1 MAGDF
6 DLSARITG
14 DATGLVSAAK
24 QGVDGIEDLGTA
36 QRGAAGAA
44 RELEQ
49 ATESSGKAQA
59 DTARKTGEATRATA
73 EGAQE
78 QREAAKAARDAGT
91 AQEGL
96 GAAAARAGS
105 QQEAA
110 ASSAA
115 SARSKLA
122 AASTQLDLAET
133 RAASA
138 VAGLELAHRK
148 AALAADDDADA
159 QLRVIRDLANAE
171 ARVISTAQGVVI
183 ARERVNKSQ
192 RDGVSAT
199 DESIRATNR
208 QGYAVRNVG
217 QQFGDFGLQVAGG
230 TSVARAFGQ
239 QAGQLGFAL
248 SELQSGPLVGLGKF
262 LVGPWGIA
270 LTIGAAFLGP
280 MIEKLFQ
287 AGSAAEE
294 NADKMAKAA
303 SAADSFGNAQSILGK
318 VIDLTTGKI
327 KTQNVVLIE
336 SIKLQTQAN
345 LLAAQAKIDALKP
358 KPDLVIKT
366 GGQGNG
372 SLGGIGGFGNFDKS
386 VAAAGLVDQQQ
397 AKLNAITQSLGRL
410 VASGYADKD
419 PAAYAAAVNKGI
431 TNAIA
436 GIDRLA
442 TGSTFAGKKLTDV
455 KSTLLG
461 IGTLGTDKAAGLL
474 SLKAL
479 TGGGV
484 DPLLKPYKADPKAK
498 KPPKPKST
506 EARDE
511 FGRDAED
518 KIANLVGQFDEAPP
532 VLDKTNKKIRELDD
546 LIDDLGRKKPA
557 GFADLI
563 ASAEAAKVTVR
574 DGLIREVAKSFEQPK
589 TLADKAAA
597 AFGQLDAVIA
607 DLNKNKPTGFDGLI
621 ESAERTKGVI
631 AAGLQKPYRDFIEDQ
646 RDGLTV
652 QQLLTAGRIDEANA
666 LKTVQGLQK
675 TMGPLTDAQKDS
687 VLATVQAMRLEQRQL
702 EIRNELQAKYLTAV
716 GSIKGVVQDAT
727 QAFVRGDLG
736 QLIKAPQKLLDSF
749 LTLKGDKIF
758 DNLFGGVFRDLTD
771 QVNGVSPVKDA
782 GKRMAA
788 AVDEVADKS
797 KIVATSFATIK
808 PPVDAATKAL
818 GSFTD
823 ALNRAAGINT
833 PANDNNSSSG
843 LPGGTT
849 IEPDGTIR
857 VEANK
862 VATPTPTPNPTV
874 PGDKVDPFALGIDK
888 VFGKLGIKDP
898 QIFGRSI
905 GQNAGKAFEGAA
917 TGAVV
922 NGFLQPLG
930 KALGF
935 KTSKVGAQIGGAVGS
950 FLPIPFGKEVGAVVG
965 SVIGGLFKKDKFGSS
980 TLSVNNGQAVAGTS
994 IGSGKAAKE
1003 QADALG
1009 GSLADGLNSIVAALG
1024 AQLGSASVSIGY
1036 RPGHKAGAY
1045 RVDTSGAGKVTGV
1058 EAFDT
1063 EAEAVAFAIR
1073 DAILDGGVT
1082 GLSAAMQK
1090 ALSSNADIDRA
1101 VQEALGVKALE
1112 ASLGGVQGALKAQFS
1127 AEDAAGRERVRLAKA
1142 YGVDLVAVEKLN
1154 AEQRATLIE
1163 STLKSRLGSLSDT
1176 LNSLKFGDLFEGS
1189 AADKLKALQVQ
1200 IDAAQ
1205 KDAEAGKAGAA
1216 DTLAG
1221 LLQQKVGTARD
1232 AYGTAGPEFTNAR
1245 GDALSAI
1252 ERVIKME
1259 TDRVNAAANGTGTDA
1274 AAMAAQTA
1282 VISEGVDVQVQT
1294 LAAVKDLAGAIRG
1307 TGSANDY
1314 SPNLN
1319 GIARKA
1325 AA

>member
-1 MAGDF
+1 MSSQF

-14 DATGLVSAAK
+14 DATGLVGAAK
-24 QGVDGIEDLGTA
+24 QGEEAIKDVGTA
-36 QRGAAGAA
+36 SQTAATGAAALNKSTESAA
-44 RELEQ
+44 AAMTKAGRSAAEQ
-49 ATESSGKAQA
+49 AAATQRIANASAALDIAQ
-59 DTARKTGEATRATA
+59 TRSAA
-73 EGAQE
+73 AVAALAIAHDK
-78 QREAAKAARDAGT
+78 AAKAADNDA
-91 AQEGL
+91 A
-96 GAAAARAGS
+96 
-105 QQEAA
+105 
-110 ASSAA
+110 
-115 SARSKLA
+115 
-122 AASTQLDLAET
+122 
-133 RAASA
+133 
-138 VAGLELAHRK
+138 
-148 AALAADDDADA
+148 A
-159 QLRVIRDLANAE
+159 QLRITNSLARAE
-171 ARVISTAQGVVI
+171 AAVLSTSLAQSKAAQKLVEEQGKVPRVL
-183 ARERVNKSQ
+183 
-192 RDGVSAT
+192 
-199 DESIRATNR
+199 DEGTKAANR
-208 QGYAVRNVG
+208 QQYAVRNVG

-230 TSVARAFGQ
+230 TSIARAFGQ
-239 QAGQLGFAL
+239 QAGQLGYAL
-248 SELQSGPLVGLGKF
+248 SEMGGRLGKVGAF
-262 LVGPWGIA
+262 LTGPWGIA
-270 LTIGAAFLGP
+270 LTIAAAFVAPLVEELFKTAEATKAVEIGSNGLSTAQGALGE
-280 MIEKLFQ
+280 IFDLNTGKLKKLNSEL
-287 AGSAAEE
+287 SASNELLRL
-294 NADKMAKAA
+294 NARLTAINLRTEALKE
-303 SAADSFGNAQSILGK
+303 AADSKKALAEVGKISTGNRVGGFFEAAGQTGNVSGALLGALAGTQRGNQNATNLRGVVADLQAGRTTNEQALRAAEKIDFSGLK
-318 VIDLTTGKI
+318 VDREGFLKAIVNGVSSSAKRQIADLTDKALDTN
-327 KTQNVVLIE
+327 TLP
-336 SIKLQTQAN
+336 
-345 LLAAQAKIDALKP
+345 DALKNDTKTKRP
-358 KPDLVIKT
+358 K
-366 GGQGNG
+366 
-372 SLGGIGGFGNFDKS
+372 
-386 VAAAGLVDQQQ
+386 
-397 AKLNAITQSLGRL
+397 
-410 VASGYADKD
+410 
-419 PAAYAAAVNKGI
+419 
-431 TNAIA
+431 
-436 GIDRLA
+436 
-442 TGSTFAGKKLTDV
+442 
-455 KSTLLG
+455 
-461 IGTLGTDKAAGLL
+461 
-474 SLKAL
+474 
-479 TGGGV
+479 
-484 DPLLKPYKADPKAK
+484 
-498 KPPKPKST
+498 KPKST

-511 FGRDAED
+511 FGRDAAD
-518 KIANLVGQFDEAPP
+518 RIANIVGQFDEAPA
-532 VLDKTNKKIRELDD
+532 VIDKTNAKIRQLDD

-631 AAGLQKPYRDFIEDQ
+631 AEGLQKPYRDFIEDQ
-646 RDGLTV
+646 RDGLAV

-702 EIRNELQAKYLTAV
+702 EIRNELQAKYLTAI

-797 KIVATSFATIK
+797 KVVVTSFGSIK
-808 PPVDAATKAL
+808 PPIDAATKAL
-818 GSFTD
+818 GGFTA
-823 ALNRAAGINT
+823 ALNKAAGVSI
-833 PANDNNSSSG
+833 PANDNSSSSS

-857 VEANK
+857 VEANSTTQTSK
-862 VATPTPTPNPTV
+862 NPTV
-874 PGDKVDPFALGIDK
+874 PGDKIDPFATSIDK
-888 VFGKLGIKDP
+888 IFSKIGIKDP

-917 TGAVV
+917 TGTLV

-980 TLSVNNGQAVAGTS
+980 TLSVTNGQAVAGTA

-1009 GSLADGLNSIVAALG
+1009 SSLADGLNSVVAALG
-1024 AQLGSASVSIGY
+1024 AQLGTANVSIGY

-1045 RVDTSGAGKVTGV
+1045 RVDTTGGGAVAGGDVQ
-1058 EAFDT
+1058 AFET

-1090 ALSSNADIDRA
+1090 ALTSNTDIDRA

-1112 ASLGGVQGALKAQFS
+1112 TALGGVQGALKAQFD

-1142 YGVDLVAVEKLN
+1142 YGLDLVAVEKLN
-1154 AEQRATLIE
+1154 GEQRAALVE
-1163 STLKSRLGSLSDT
+1163 ATLKSRLGSLSDT

-1216 DTLAG
+1216 DTLAS

-1232 AYGTAGPEFTNAR
+1232 AYGTAGPEYTNAR

-1252 ERVIKME
+1252 DRVIKME

-1282 VISEGVDVQVQT
+1282 IISEGVDVQVQT
-1294 LAAVKDLAGAIRG
+1294 LAEIRNLSGILAG

-1314 SPNLN
+1314 SPNLD